1 MNTHMDIAK
10 HRVDALSDG
19 VYAIA
24 ITLLVLE
31 LKLPALH
38 EGATDAALRHALVE
52 LAPKV
57 LVWLLSFWVM
67 TVFWLGQQRLHR
79 YSTALDRPAV
89 LIELAQLALVSLL
102 PFSTALIGE
111 HGNHA
116 IAAAVYSL
124 NLLGPAL
131 LSLARVLHLSRQPA
145 LQAQEFTPAVRTYLL
160 WRAWGLVALC
170 AVALALALVVP
181 GWNMLAL
188 LPVALLPMLA
198 RQRAGTA
205 DRGRE
210 QNVQT

>member
-1 MNTHMDIAK
+1 MDIAK

-38 EGATDAALRHALVE
+38 EGATDAALRNALVE
-52 LAPKV
+52 LLPKV

-89 LIELAQLALVSLL
+89 LIELSQLALVSLL
-102 PFSTALIGE
+102 PFSTGLVGE

-116 IAAAVYSL
+116 VAAAIYSL
-124 NLLGPAL
+124 NLLGLAL
-131 LSLARVLHLSRQPA
+131 LSLARVLHFLRQPA
-145 LQAQEFTPAVRTYLL
+145 LQSQDLTPAVRTTLQ

-170 AVALALALVVP
+170 AVALALAFVIP
-181 GWNMLAL
+181 GWNMLAM
-188 LPVALLPMLA
+188 LPAALLPMVA
-198 RQRAGTA
+198 RKRSGVPDQVATR
-205 DRGRE
+205 
-210 QNVQT
+210 